1 MTKVHYTQGCQSYT
15 QQETD
20 MSKMMCVYE
29 TLDGCLYFISA
40 VADVFH
46 SRESLYSTIAAVT
59 T

>member
-20 MSKMMCVYE
+20 MSKMMFVYE

-46 SRESLYSTIAAVT
+46 SRESTIAAVT